1 MGKRNK
7 EEPMSDWEVRA
18 RALGVRNAQLEEELV
33 ARNVNSI
40 YISSDLFV
48 KEYTAALAAY
58 MEAQFGKNA
67 RNLHPH
73 DLAAS
78 AATFAD
84 AWWAI
89 YDNMD
94 FAERRRQAADLG

>member
-7 EEPMSDWEVRA
+7 EEPMSDWEALA
-18 RALGVRNAQLEEELV
+18 RTLSVKNAQLEEELV
-33 ARNVNSI
+33 ARKVSSI
-40 YISSDLFV
+40 YITADLFV
-48 KEYTAALAAY
+48 REYSTALAAY
-58 MEAQFGKNA
+58 MEAQFGKDA
-67 RNLHPH
+67 RDLHPH

-94 FAERRRQAADLG
+94 FSERRRQANG